1 MSTILNTEGRELDIP
16 IPVRG
21 REFKVAVIT
30 AQWNG
35 AITGAL
41 REILPGYMIPNLF
54 MQVDAMPL
62 NKNGKIDRA
71 ALLEQYAAAKAAK
84 KEARHG

>member
-1 MSTILNTEGRELDIP
+1 MLFRS
-16 IPVRG
+16 
-21 REFKVAVIT
+21 
-30 AQWNG
+30 

-71 ALLEQYAAAKAAK
+71 ALLERYAAAKAAK